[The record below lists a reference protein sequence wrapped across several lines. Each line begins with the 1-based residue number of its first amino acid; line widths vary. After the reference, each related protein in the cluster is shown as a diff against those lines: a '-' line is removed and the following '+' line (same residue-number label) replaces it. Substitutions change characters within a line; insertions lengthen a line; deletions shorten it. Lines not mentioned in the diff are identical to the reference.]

1 MKSENVTDFN
11 SHDFQFLASE
21 NTGIIT
27 APSIMNKESII
38 AIVLGLTLGVF
49 VALGA
54 VFYTVQKQKQANTEA
69 TSGNNASS
77 SASMAKISM
86 PPTVT
91 VLQSLDID
99 RPQSGIVTQN
109 KSVTVVGKT
118 GKKAL
123 LVFQSPIKT
132 LIEETETGSFSIDFP
147 LALGE
152 NTITVSA
159 YYTNVAIPVQKKL
172 FVYRIIPE

>member
-1 MKSENVTDFN
+1 
-11 SHDFQFLASE
+11 
-21 NTGIIT
+21 
-27 APSIMNKESII
+27 MNKETII
-38 AIVLGLTLGVF
+38 AIVLGLTLGLAASV
-49 VALGA
+49 GA
-54 VFYTVQKQKQANTEA
+54 VYYTVQKQKMANSQANATEKKA
-69 TSGNNASS
+69 TN
-77 SASMAKISM
+77 SAIMVSI

-91 VLQSLDID
+91 VLQSLDIEK
-99 RPQSGIVTQN
+99 PLSGIVTQN
-109 KSVTVVGKT
+109 KNVSVVGKT

-132 LIEETETGSFSIDFP
+132 IAQETENGDFTVDFP

-159 YYTNVAIPVQKKL
+159 YYANAAMPVQKKI

>member
-1 MKSENVTDFN
+1 MKSEGTTDFR
-11 SHDFQFLASE
+11 SHYFQFPAQE
-21 NTGIIT
+21 NTVIIT
-27 APSIMNKESII
+27 TPSIMNRESII
-38 AIVLGLTLGVF
+38 AIVLGLTLGVI

-69 TSGNNASS
+69 SSANNASS

-109 KSVTVVGKT
+109 KSITVVGKT
-118 GKKAL
+118 GKQAL

-132 LIEETETGSFSIDFP
+132 TVEETETGNFSIDFP

-159 YYTNVAIPVQKKL
+159 YYANVAIPVQKKL
-172 FVYRIIPE
+172 FVYRIILE